1 MHGFM
6 ALIDPI
12 NALADASPGF
22 VWRLED
28 GDGPGATALRPCG
41 PDIMVNLSVWQTFG
55 ALRDFAYRSG
65 AHLDAMRRRRE
76 WFHKLTEQHLVLWW
90 IPAGH
95 LPDIDEALHR
105 LDLLRRSG
113 PGPLAFTFREPYDPP
128 ASGQPGG
135 PESDLRGV
143 LGGQDLA
150 AGLAQADA
158 RAAGHGRRGGDDKL
172 VAVLEPG
179 PGGPVGQGE
188 RLGAVPGQLDHAAA
202 LAWLRAAHRA
212 GSVKVPGP

>member
-1 MHGFM
+1 MTGYHLAQLNLGRPTGSVESAEMDGFM

-12 NALADASPGF
+12 NALADAAPGF

-41 PDIMVNLSVWQTFG
+41 PDIMVNMSVWQTFD
-55 ALRDFAYRSG
+55 AFRDFVYRSG

-76 WFHKLTEQHLVLWW
+76 WFHKMTEQHLVLWW

-128 ASGQPGG
+128 ASGQPAI
-135 PESDLRGV
+135 PERVS
-143 LGGQDLA
+143 A
-150 AGLAQADA
+150 
-158 RAAGHGRRGGDDKL
+158 
-172 VAVLEPG
+172 
-179 PGGPVGQGE
+179 PGGRSAE
-188 RLGAVPGQLDHAAA
+188 SRM
-202 LAWLRAAHRA
+202 
-212 GSVKVPGP
+212 